1 VRAEGGQ
8 FAAGRT
14 KGYAW
19 MTEPMRERALAEAR
33 RLGAT
38 RFMLDRLIIPALS
51 GSENGSPQWEARAK
65 ALLAAS
71 MRAAMAVDI
80 KKVEQIIR
88 ELLPN
93 IDDRFRSLRRSGV
106 GRRGLQRSGREPGRS
121 RWRITP

>member
-1 VRAEGGQ
+1 
-8 FAAGRT
+8 
-14 KGYAW
+14 